1 MLNLE
6 KRCLRCIV
14 HYLLGFSPG
23 DLLQLKLNEQ
33 LLTSRYK
40 FSFIKQV
47 KRSVPFGIYNKIVQE
62 ILHNYDMFV
71 TIELL
76 KELVNSSVQNLY
88 LTNSMHFDVAL
99 ENDEHIL
106 GPTILHNKLL
116 EFEYDG
122 LNMNCNDCL
131 LKLEMS
137 NMLSMNANLTC
148 LKINDVDNFDIV
160 KVRSIND

>member
-14 HYLLGFSPG
+14 HYLLGFTPG
-23 DLLQLKLNEQ
+23 DLLQRKLDREFLN
-33 LLTSRYK
+33 SRYK
-40 FSFIKQV
+40 FLFIKQV

-76 KELVNSSVQNLY
+76 KGIIDSSVQNLY
-88 LTNSMHFDVAL
+88 LTYSMLNHAIF
-99 ENDEHIL
+99 ENDEYIL
-106 GPTILHNKLL
+106 GPSIIHNKLL

-122 LNMNCNDCL
+122 LNMNRNDCL
-131 LKLEMS
+131 IKLEMS
-137 NMLSMNANLTC
+137 NILSTNGNLTC
-148 LKINDVDNFDIV
+148 LKIHDVDNFDIV
-160 KVRSIND
+160 KVRSINY